1 MTSIFEIILFVLG
14 IAKFLIFAHV
24 IMSWLINFQVLNLHQ
39 PVVAQI
45 WHGINR
51 ILDPIYAPI
60 RNILPNFG
68 GIDLTPVAVLI
79 GIHMLQ
85 IVVSN
90 NLYGL

>member
-1 MTSIFEIILFVLG
+1 MTSLLEIILLVLG
-14 IAKFLIFAHV
+14 VAKFLVFAHV

-39 PVVAQI
+39 PIVAQI
-45 WHGINR
+45 WYGINR
-51 ILDPIYAPI
+51 ILEPIYAPI
-60 RNILPNFG
+60 RNILPSMG
-68 GIDLTPVAVLI
+68 GLDLTPVIVLI